1 MYYDIL
7 LSSITI
13 TPQSYCLFI
22 TIILKYKHSSS
33 TMLKKQQQPCVAC
46 SIMTMHSVAF
56 FQPTACSFFTLP
68 LL

>member
-33 TMLKKQQQPCVAC
+33 TMLKKKTTTLCRMFYYALCGFLPA
-46 SIMTMHSVAF
+46 HS
-56 FQPTACSFFTLP
+56 L
-68 LL
+68 